1 MKTRR
6 RFQRALPR
14 RSLLLLLLLLIRP
27 SNALLVPTRSFFAR
41 LPVALEHR
49 TTTRWRLPRAKNWP
63 SQRAWS
69 LLLSSAAAPSTF
81 EELDSAPE
89 NARAFANSE
98 LEEEDEGD
106 DDEHDDDDDEDH
118 DDNDDEVSYGF
129 EEEWEESQWDG
140 DEGSE
145 DWERRRLASFRSD
158 LRNLADDEP
167 RRAQD
172 ALEIMRHMH
181 LNETHVG
188 ATVLPD
194 VGCYHVVMEG
204 WIDAGAPQQ
213 AELLLMDMEHIFP
226 FSSST
231 SGSGSGN
238 MSSILGSGASTSE
251 TQPLSP
257 APTSSSSLLT
267 PYTYLLVAQ
276 AWSNDDGA
284 QETGAVRAEAILR
297 RLQRMFD
304 NKMHLED
311 CNTIRPSG
319 GNAAAIEQQEENASD
334 TTAARSRHLDP
345 SVVQLWSVV
354 LDAWCKRAGLVPDAM
369 HRARA
374 LLLEMEEGTNPRPAS
389 QSSASIVSRH
399 PLTPLPNVLVYT
411 VFLGG
416 LARSKE
422 RDLARQA
429 EDVLE
434 RMRNHGVQP
443 DMVAYT
449 SVLNCWSKAV
459 SRRERE
465 MAASRSLHL
474 LEDMERRY
482 VRLEE
487 YHVKPSLVT
496 YATAIRAIGR
506 SLDPQAATLAEAILD
521 RMYHLH
527 RTGLIA
533 NLKPNTQTYNALLHA
548 LSMSPGSESQKLKYA
563 RRAEEILM
571 KMRRLSGAAISPQD
585 EASDDDDNLDSERRS
600 GGQERDVEPDVRSW
614 AAVLR
619 AWAQCSWE
627 AADNCQRILDVLRDL
642 RESGETSVRPN
653 FVCYTTVM
661 GAWGNSK
668 RKDGLER
675 MEALLKYMEV
685 EYEKTLEADVRP
697 NTVSY
702 VTAIDAFIRRNEPDA
717 ARRAQATVD
726 RMLRLYAKGLGHVRP
741 TRIIFNCLIHAYSK
755 SKEKGAPQ
763 NAEKIFKWMET
774 QSRIDEQ
781 VRPDGTSL
789 CGVLNAWANLG
800 STEGAERALQIWNR
814 MESVPSQE
822 RGFELSITM
831 PNIAIKAIAR
841 TRDPDAVDKVE
852 RILLKLEDDYQT
864 GTSRLRPDVTTAS
877 SVINAA
883 AYYAGLPD
891 GRPRALEIA
900 LRTFNKITDWGQE
913 PNNITFGTL
922 LKAVANLL
930 SPGDPQRDISA
941 RNLFDQCCDLGY
953 VDGFVLSQVRHASPQ
968 LYRELVDEPCGLGG
982 PNSDTSVSSLLKNI
996 PSEWSA
1002 NVID

>member
-1 MKTRR
+1 MMLL
-6 RFQRALPR
+6 LPLP
-14 RSLLLLLLLLIRP
+14 LLLLLLYP
-27 SNALLVPTRSFFAR
+27 SCALLMPSKSFFAR
-41 LPVALEHR
+41 LPVTIEHR
-49 TTTRWRLPRAKNWP
+49 TAGGWM
-63 SQRAWS
+63 
-69 LLLSSAAAPSTF
+69 LSARSAEKYWQLRRTVPAASTATSTSEDLDAAPEKARIITKSEV
-81 EELDSAPE
+81 EEVCDKDDVDNDNE
-89 NARAFANSE
+89 D
-98 LEEEDEGD
+98 EEEGD
-106 DDEHDDDDDEDH
+106 GDDDDDDV
-118 DDNDDEVSYGF
+118 DYGF
-129 EEEWEESQWDG
+129 EGWDESQWDG

-145 DWERRRLASFRSD
+145 SWERRRLSSFRSD
-158 LRNLADDEP
+158 LRNLADDDP

-172 ALEIMRHMH
+172 ALEIMRQLHS
-181 LNETHVG
+181 NGTHAE

-204 WIDAGAPQQ
+204 WIDANCIEQ
-213 AELLLMDMEHIFP
+213 AELLLSDMEQIFP

-231 SGSGSGN
+231 SGAGSGN
-238 MSSILGSGASTSE
+238 LSSILGSGASTSDA
-251 TQPLSP
+251 QPVSMSP
-257 APTSSSSLLT
+257 SSSETSLLT

-276 AWSNDDGA
+276 AWSNDDAA
-284 QETGAVRAEAILR
+284 QETGAVRAEAVLR
-297 RLQRMFD
+297 RLLRKFD
-304 NKMHLED
+304 REAQPED
-311 CNTIRPSG
+311 VQGSG
-319 GNAAAIEQQEENASD
+319 GGSIEYDAENASD
-334 TTAARSRHLDP
+334 STAARSRHLDP

-354 LDAWCKRAGLVPDAM
+354 LDAWCKRAGQVPDAM

-374 LLLEMEEGTNPRPAS
+374 LLLEMEEGTYRGSSSEAS
-389 QSSASIVSRH
+389 STVVARH

-429 EDVLE
+429 EDALE
-434 RMRNHGVQP
+434 RMRSHGVQP

-465 MAASRSLHL
+465 MAASRTLHL

-482 VRLEE
+482 VRHEE

-506 SLDPQAATLAEAILD
+506 SLDPQASNLAEAILD

-533 NLKPNTQTYNALLHA
+533 NLKPTTQTYNALLHA

-571 KMRRLSGAAISPQD
+571 KMRRLSRAANSQEVDPVD
-585 EASDDDDNLDSERRS
+585 EDGGRS
-600 GGQERDVEPDVRSW
+600 GAHERDVEPDVRSW

-627 AADNCQRILDVLRDL
+627 AADNCQRILDLLRDL

-717 ARRAQATVD
+717 ALRAQATVD

-755 SKEKGAPQ
+755 SKEKRAPQ

-781 VRPDGTSL
+781 VKPDGTSL

-814 MESVPSQE
+814 MESVTSQE

-831 PNIAIKAIAR
+831 PNIVIKAIAR
-841 TRDPDAVDKVE
+841 TRDPNAVDKVE
-852 RILLKLEDDYQT
+852 RILLKLEEDYKT
-864 GTSRLRPDVTTAS
+864 GSSRLRPDVTTAS

-883 AYYAGLPD
+883 AYYAGSPE
-891 GRPRALEIA
+891 GRPGALEIA
-900 LRTFNKITDWGQE
+900 LRTFKKITDWGQE

-930 SPGDPQRDISA
+930 SPGDSQRDKLA
-941 RNLFDQCCDLGY
+941 RKLFDQCCDLGY

-996 PSEWSA
+996 PAEWSA